1 MDSTVLD
8 DWTQASTVIGNISS
22 DDLIQASM
30 VTSDISSDNS
40 MQTSMVTGDTSSMDS
55 TVLDDWTQ
63 ASTVIRNIS
72 SDNSMQA
79 SMVTGDIASD
89 NSTQTSMVTGDISS
103 VVVRYYA
110 STTLV
115 DAAAIDPSLGIPSA
129 PIASNPYDPLF
140 TVLTPASDLVF
151 GGFSDYQVIFGRR
164 GSDTLYGFD
173 HSLSSTQTPIDIDVF
188 YGKTDPVGINVAV
201 SFLGTLGGNPP
212 SGGNDRFVLGDWNRS
227 YYDKAGYNDFAAI
240 LDFNR
245 QSDTIQL
252 HGTAD
257 DYQLVSIPIVGTAIF
272 QKTQASQNP
281 LDGDLVGIVFATN
294 NLDLN
299 SANFQYAGYTPPP
312 GPVEPLIKQ
321 IGTDGL
327 DLATSIATDSLGDV
341 YVAGFTNGALQ
352 GTNAGS
358 YDNWVAKYDSN
369 GKQQWIKQFGSSKGD
384 QIQNIVADSSGNFY
398 IAGATQG
405 NLAGPL
411 QSTAEDA
418 VVAKYD
424 SDGNQVWIKQFGESS
439 LNAATNITLDESGNL
454 YVSGL
459 TLTGDKRPVAVIDA
473 QDDFWVTKFDNNG
486 NQDWFTKVATPL
498 TYPAIWDE
506 AYGIAYSKDGSGSIY
521 STGWTYGGLAQ
532 PNANLGTYDT
542 WITKFQNNGEVA
554 WIKQFGSTSFDF
566 GWSVDTDT
574 KGNVYS
580 YGWTQGDLGGQ
591 LQGFSDLFLSK
602 YDSDG
607 NQIFLKQFGT
617 SGDDAAFI
625 GGMKIDSNNNIFIT
639 GYTNGDFGGPNA
651 GSYDAFVAR
660 YDTDGNQVWAKQF
673 GTSALDY
680 ATNLSVDN
688 AGNVY
693 VTGFTEGSLGGL
705 NAGSVDSW
713 VAKVDANSGNLENF
727 NQSVC
732 SSQTPHKNFAEMK
745 AAALSNSAM
754 RSHNP
759 LNNELSQGST
769 QSGNNSLLA
778 SSISHLSGL
787 GAKSL
792 LPA

>member
-1 MDSTVLD
+1 MDTTVLDNLMQTSIFTSDIPSNDSIEASTVTSDIPSD
-8 DWTQASTVIGNISS
+8 DWTQAST
-22 DDLIQASM
+22 LIRYMASND
-30 VTSDISSDNS
+30 V
-40 MQTSMVTGDTSSMDS
+40 
-55 TVLDDWTQ
+55 TQ
-63 ASTVIRNIS
+63 ASTITRYMASNDVT
-72 SDNSMQA
+72 QA
-79 SMVTGDIASD
+79 STITSDIAS
-89 NSTQTSMVTGDISS
+89 
-103 VVVRYYA
+103 VVRRYYA

-115 DAAAIDPSLGIPSA
+115 DPAAIDPTFGIPPA
-129 PIASNPYDPLF
+129 VLGNTQYDPLF

-151 GGFSDYQVIFGRR
+151 GGFSDTQVLFGRR
-164 GSDTLYGFD
+164 GSDTFYGFD
-173 HSLSSTQTPIDIDVF
+173 HSLSPIKTATNIDVF
-188 YGKTDPVGINVAV
+188 YGKTDPVGINVLI

-227 YYDKAGYNDFAAI
+227 FYANDSYNDFAAI

-252 HGTAD
+252 HGTAN
-257 DYQLVSIPIVGTAIF
+257 DYQLISVPILGTAIF
-272 QKTQASQNP
+272 QKTQANQNP
-281 LDGDLVGIVFATN
+281 FDGDLVGIVFATS

-299 SANFQYAGYTPPP
+299 SANFQYAGYTPPA
-312 GPVEPLIKQ
+312 GPVQPLIKQ

-341 YVAGFTNGALQ
+341 YVGGFTSGTLQ

-369 GKQQWIKQFGSSKGD
+369 GTQQWIKQFGSSKGD
-384 QIQNIVADSSGNFY
+384 QIQNIVADNAGNFY

-405 NLAGPL
+405 NLAIPL
-411 QSTAEDA
+411 QSTTSDA
-418 VVAKYD
+418 VIAKYD
-424 SDGNQVWIKQFGESS
+424 SNGNQVWIKQFGEAS
-439 LNAATNITLDESGNL
+439 LNAATNLVLDESGNL

-486 NQDWFTKVATPL
+486 NQEWFTKVATPL
-498 TYPAIWDE
+498 DSPAIWDE

-521 STGWTYGGLAQ
+521 TTGWTYGGLAQ

-574 KGNVYS
+574 QGNVYS
-580 YGWTQGDLGGQ
+580 YGWTQGDLGGP

-602 YDSDG
+602 YDANG
-607 NQIFLKQFGT
+607 NQVFLKQFGT

-639 GYTNGDFGGPNA
+639 GYTDGNFGGTNA

-660 YDTDGNQVWAKQF
+660 YDTDGNQIWAKQF

-680 ATNLSVDN
+680 STNLSVDN
-688 AGNVY
+688 AGNVF
-693 VTGFTEGSLGGL
+693 VTGFTEGSLGAI

-713 VAKVDANSGNLENF
+713 VAKLDANSGNLENF

-732 SSQTPHKNFAEMK
+732 SSHSPHKKFDEMK
-745 AAALSNSAM
+745 TAVVSNSGIKA
-754 RSHNP
+754 HNP
-759 LNNELSQGST
+759 LNHELSNQNST
-769 QSGNNSLLA
+769 HSDHNGLIA
-778 SSISHLSGL
+778 SSKPHHSGGGKSILS
-787 GAKSL
+787 A
-792 LPA
+792 